1 MCGDVTKHWRGI
13 GAGVLVASVLILA
26 GGCDRQGTDTSAT
39 ALQAPLGSDRPLS
52 VESVMRGARLYQEH
66 CALCHGPEAQGH
78 PDWENPQVAAA
89 PPLNGTGN
97 EWKRKKSEMLAL
109 IKDGAKRNN
118 EPVMP
123 AWGERLTAQEIEDI
137 VSWYQ
142 ALWPMEVYERWAK
155 INAGAPA
162 PAADTKPAKKPEK
175 KG

>member
-1 MCGDVTKHWRGI
+1 MRGDVTKLWRGI
-13 GAGVLVASVLILA
+13 SASALTASVLMFA
-26 GGCDRQGTDTSAT
+26 GGCDRGTDSST

-89 PPLNGTGN
+89 PPLNGAGN
-97 EWKRKKSEMLAL
+97 EWKRKKSDLIAI

-123 AWGERLTAQEIEDI
+123 ALGGRLSDQEIEDI
-137 VSWYQ
+137 VAWFQ
-142 ALWPMEVYERWAK
+142 ALWPMDVYDRWLK
-155 INAGAPA
+155 VNAGAAVPVPA
-162 PAADTKPAKKPEK
+162 TEKKPDKNK

>member
-1 MCGDVTKHWRGI
+1 LV
-13 GAGVLVASVLILA
+13 GA
-26 GGCDRQGTDTSAT
+26 CDRQGADTSAT

-89 PPLNGTGN
+89 PPLNGSGN
-97 EWKRKKSEMLAL
+97 EWKRKKTDLIAV

-123 AWGERLTAQEIEDI
+123 AWGGRLSNDEVEDI
-137 VSWYQ
+137 VAWFQ
-142 ALWPMEVYERWAK
+142 ALWPMDVYDRWLK
-155 INAGAPA
+155 VNAGAAVPA
-162 PAADTKPAKKPEK
+162 PEK
-175 KG
+175 KSDKKG